1 MYTKQLSKKMLIAII
16 VALLCTTGYF
26 RTVSFAE
33 AKGTTLSV
41 VEQGNVWV
49 EELSLKPQFS
59 TWVNAKTSISPL
71 GPGTHSWLML
81 VEHEQLGTVGYL
93 IIHSDGNN
101 GYVLGEYGV
110 GDENSLHTLN
120 EQRLSL
126 HYINPLHFTI
136 VNTYKKQ
143 QTFTDPFSIEQYPI
157 NAKLV
162 SNMQKL
168 IKTEKRHGIS
178 YSHALI
184 TGSNSIAY
192 FSPYDVMPWLTT
204 ASLNEEL
211 EDCVSI
217 ENLIDYGNELRYTSS
232 IWNNKVESVFSI
244 TGYHEWELF
253 DLYMAVQQEDEH
265 LVRYIPYNYLLE
277 HGNFYDASTH

>member
-1 MYTKQLSKKMLIAII
+1 MAMKQWSKSMLIVFIT
-16 VALLCTTGYF
+16 ALLCTTGF
-26 RTVSFAE
+26 TKSVQIAV
-33 AKGTTLSV
+33 AKGTILSL

-49 EELSLKPQFS
+49 EELSLQPQFAS
-59 TWVNAKTSISPL
+59 WVDAKTSISPL

-81 VEHEQLGTVGYL
+81 VEHEQNGTVGYL

-101 GYVLGEYGV
+101 GYVLGEYGI
-110 GDENSLHTLN
+110 GDLQTLS

-136 VNTYKKQ
+136 VKTQKKQ
-143 QTFTDPFSIEQYPI
+143 KTYSDPFSLEQYPL
-157 NAKLV
+157 NTTLV
-162 SNMQKL
+162 SKMQKS

-184 TGSNSIAY
+184 TGSNSVAY
-192 FSPYDVMPWLTT
+192 FSPYEKMPWLTT
-204 ASLNEEL
+204 ASLNDDF

-217 ENLIDYGNELRYTSS
+217 ENLIDFGNELRYTSS
-232 IWNNKVESVFSI
+232 TWNNKVESIFSV

-253 DLYMAVQQEDEH
+253 DLYIAIQQEDEH
-265 LVRYIPYNYLLE
+265 IIRYIPYDYLLE
-277 HGNFYDASTH
+277 HGNFYDASSL